1 MKWLMLVACLW
12 LCSCRS
18 TPAPRFDYEAQSGLI
33 RVRAERME
41 DARALLALAE
51 ELYPQIAAHPQ
62 MLAMRPV
69 ELRVARQAGRF
80 SAGANRWQGELAAR
94 RSSWIELRLGEDSTQ
109 YRWILAH
116 ELTHYLLGDAWLP
129 LPMIVEEGLCDAIA
143 GSLDPQTGASRRL
156 SHAVLLS
163 SWLGPG
169 VIVTMSRGPTRPA
182 ESITLRVNLDR
193 EELPSVVSMLRFDE
207 KSYHS
212 VREPKHSQ
220 LLYAFGYVLVDR
232 IGPEKLLEL
241 CARAGQAGVESVPPE
256 WLLAAASIEAS
267 QPDSWKRAIDA
278 LIGPAELQALE
289 GSVQGNGSLRL
300 QSDF

>member
-1 MKWLMLVACLW
+1 MKWLWLSICLW
-12 LCSCRS
+12 LSSCRTS
-18 TPAPRFDYEAQSGLI
+18 PVSRYDYEAHSGLI

-51 ELYPQIAAHPQ
+51 ELYPQIAAQPQ
-62 MLAMRPV
+62 MLAMRPI
-69 ELRVARQAGRF
+69 ELRVGRQAGRF
-80 SAGANRWQGELAAR
+80 SAGANRWQGELAER
-94 RSSWIELRLGEDSTQ
+94 RSSWIELKLGDDPSQ

-143 GSLDPQTGASRRL
+143 GELDPYTGASRRL

-169 VIVTMSRGPTRPA
+169 VVVTISRAPTRAA

-193 EELPSVVSMLRFDE
+193 EELPSVISMLRFDE
-207 KSYHS
+207 KSYHT
-212 VREPKHSQ
+212 VREPKHHQ

-241 CARAGQAGVESVPPE
+241 CARAGQAGVASVPPE
-256 WLLAAASIEAS
+256 WLLAAAGIDAS
-267 QPDSWKRAIDA
+267 QPDSWKRAIDG
-278 LIGPAELQALE
+278 LIGPAELEALE
-289 GSVQGNGSLRL
+289 GSVQGSGSVRL
-300 QSDF
+300 QSDP